1 MLRCVQ
7 EALKGL
13 HWLPTLDCLA
23 LSPDPAIKAR
33 AAAALAALATAG
45 QLDSQEA
52 QIRWRDMLLG
62 WLGTSTAKLLLASGT
77 TTASSSSGSGGS
89 DGSSDG
95 SSVTAWL
102 WKWFKEEEG
111 AADGN
116 KMGQCP
122 VSAADEALARSCV
135 AALRGRGSGQP
146 AADRPCGSCRGCM
159 HSRQQGKFGAAAAV
173 THSRALLY
181 NPHA

>member
-62 WLGTSTAKLLLASGT
+62 WLGSSTAKLLLASGT
-77 TTASSSSGSGGS
+77 TASSSGSGDS
-89 DGSSDG
+89 DGSSDS

-102 WKWFKEEEG
+102 WKWFKDEED
-111 AADGN
+111 AADGT
-116 KMGQCP
+116 KAGLCP

-135 AALRGRGSGQP
+135 AALRGRGGQP
-146 AADRPCGSCRGCM
+146 AADGPRGSCRACM
-159 HSRQQGKFGAAAAV
+159 HSRHPG
-173 THSRALLY
+173 SRGRWE
-181 NPHA
+181 PPWQ